1 MDITSKKTAK
11 QLLKFAHTPYSGVK
25 STVLAN
31 QIQTPG
37 VNEGVIMSELSK
49 IQDGLVVSMDYT
61 LLVDGEVLD
70 TSTGHGPL
78 EFLQG
83 AGNIIPGLEQELYG
97 MAVGESKMVIVQ
109 PEDGYG
115 ILDADALVDVP
126 REQFPSDIPMEVG
139 VEITV
144 TDESGNPMNARI
156 DSVNDDNII
165 LDFNH
170 PLAGKELHFEIKIV
184 ALREAT
190 DEENEHG
197 HAHDGG
203 HHH

>member
-1 MDITSKKTAK
+1 MNDI
-11 QLLKFAHTPYSGVK
+11 LKV
-25 STVLAN
+25 
-31 QIQTPG
+31 
-37 VNEGVIMSELSK
+37 
-49 IQDGLVVSMDYT
+49 QDGQVISMDYT
-61 LLVDGEVLD
+61 LRVDGEILD
-70 TSTGHGPL
+70 SSAGHAPL

-97 MAVGESKMVIVQ
+97 MALGESKNVIVQ

-115 ILDADALVDVP
+115 ILDPDAFVNVP
-126 REQFPSDIPMEVG
+126 RDQFPANIPMDIG
-139 VEITV
+139 VEIQV

-156 DSVNDDNII
+156 DSVDDDNVT

-170 PLAGKELHFEIKIV
+170 PLAGKELHFETKIV
-184 ALREAT
+184 GLRDAT

-197 HAHDGG
+197 HVHNG